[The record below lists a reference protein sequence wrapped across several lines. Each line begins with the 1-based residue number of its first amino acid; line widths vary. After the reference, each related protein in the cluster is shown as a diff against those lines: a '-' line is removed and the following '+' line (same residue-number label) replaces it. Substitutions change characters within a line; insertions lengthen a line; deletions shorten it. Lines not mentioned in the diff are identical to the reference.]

1 MTILTLL
8 LALAPHAPTHASDP
22 PLNVVV
28 FLTDDQ
34 GIADLG
40 CYGADD
46 IPTPHLDR
54 LAAEGMLFTDFH
66 VSQAVCTASRASLLT
81 GCDAE
86 RVGLRGALGPSARVG
101 LHPDEVTIADML
113 RPLGYRSAAFGK
125 WHLGHHRAFL
135 PLQQGF
141 DEYAGLPYSNDMWP
155 VGYDGAPKG
164 AENPVWGPYP
174 ALPYLQGNETA
185 LEVETLEDQT
195 RLTERAT
202 SRAVRFIRE
211 NAEDPF
217 FLYLPYS
224 MPHVPLGRPLRLAGK
239 SARGPYGDVIAE
251 IDASVGRV
259 LTTLDRTGVAD
270 HTLVVF
276 TSDNGPWLRYGD
288 HAGSAGPLREG
299 KLTIWEGGNRVPC
312 LMRLPGR
319 IAPGSRCDALT
330 GTIDLLPTVAALTGA
345 KPPDRPIDG
354 VSLVPLLTEP
364 DAESFRRAY
373 LYYWGGALL
382 AVRRDGFKLV
392 FPHRYTSTEGM
403 EPGED
408 GFPGPQRGVEFEGA
422 LYDLDADPGERI
434 DVADEHPD
442 VVAELEA
449 VAERARAALGD
460 ARTGRRGAETRPP
473 GRLDP
478 DRAPRVDHL
487 AVGSTVDLDA
497 EPHERYRNIGAAVL
511 ADGALGS
518 EDFTDGRWIGFRGT
532 DFEATID
539 LGGMTPI
546 REITC
551 SFLRAQVSWIFV
563 PRTVEFAVSRD
574 GETYR
579 ILDSVDVTM
588 EPDRAAE
595 AVPIGV
601 EAEPGE
607 EARFVRVRATPM
619 SSCPDGHP
627 GAGKPPWLFVDE
639 ILVER

>member
-1 MTILTLL
+1 MTILPLL
-8 LALAPHAPTHASDP
+8 LALAPQTE

-54 LAAEGMLFTDFH
+54 LATEGMLFTDFH

-81 GCDAE
+81 GCYAE
-86 RVGLRGALGPSARVG
+86 RVGLRGALGPSARIG
-101 LHPDEVTIADML
+101 LHPDETTIAEVL

-125 WHLGHHRAFL
+125 WHLGHHRPFL

-155 VGYDGAPKG
+155 VGYDGTPRDSAKS
-164 AENPVWGPYP
+164 VWGPYP
-174 ALPYLQGNETA
+174 ALPYHEGNEPA
-185 LEVETLEDQT
+185 FEVTTLEDQT
-195 RLTERAT
+195 RLTELAT
-202 SRAVRFIRE
+202 ARAVRFIE
-211 NAEDPF
+211 ESAEDPF
-217 FLYLPYS
+217 FLYMPYS
-224 MPHVPLGRPLRLAGK
+224 MPHVPLGRPLRLAGQ
-239 SARGPYGDVIAE
+239 SARGPYGDVITE

-259 LTTLDRTGVAD
+259 LAALDEADVAD
-270 HTLVVF
+270 RTLVVF

-319 IAPGSRCDALT
+319 IAPGSRCDALV
-330 GTIDLLPTVAALTGA
+330 GTIDLLPTIAELTGA
-345 KPPDRPIDG
+345 KLPERPIDG
-354 VSLVPLLTEP
+354 VSLVTLLTAP
-364 DAESFRRAY
+364 DEINFRRDY
-373 LYYWGGALL
+373 VYYWGGALL
-382 AVRRDGFKLV
+382 AVRRDAFKLV
-392 FPHRYTSTEGM
+392 FPHRFASTEGM
-403 EPGED
+403 EPGEN
-408 GFPGPQRGVEFEGA
+408 GFPGPQRSFEFEGA
-422 LYDLDADPGERI
+422 LYDLDADPGETT

-442 VVAELEA
+442 VVARLEA

-460 ARTGRRGAETRPP
+460 TRTGREGTETRPP

-478 DRAPRVDHL
+478 ERISSVEHV
-487 AVGSTVDLDA
+487 AVETSVTLGT
-497 EPHERYRNIGAAVL
+497 EPHERYRRIGAAVL

-518 EDFTDGRWIGFRGT
+518 EDFTDGRWVGFRGT
-532 DFEATID
+532 DFEATVD
-539 LGGMTPI
+539 LGSVRTI
-546 REITC
+546 REVTC
-551 SFLRAQVSWIFV
+551 SFLRAQVSWIFL
-563 PRTVEFAVSRD
+563 PRTVEIAVSRD

-579 ILDSVDVTM
+579 VLDRVDVTM
-588 EPDRAAE
+588 EPERAAE

-601 EAEPGE
+601 ETEEGGD
-607 EARFVRVRATPM
+607 EARFIRIRATPM
-619 SSCPDGHP
+619 ESCPEGHP